1 MIRPVHLVGVGAV
14 VVVTAIALNFV
25 ILEGGDEPAPIQRPA
40 PEVAARAAPLP
51 TPTPRPQPKPRAAER
66 EASGPVERSRK
77 TADAAAQGS
86 GRRAEKPTPQR
97 IEKAAPKKAKIAR
110 RASPRQAV
118 EKPAKPAE
126 IAPSFDVVR
135 INAEGDTVIAGRG
148 KPGARI
154 LIFDGGKKIGQVTA
168 DGRGEWVFIPPA
180 PLPSGNR
187 RLSLSMIMADGGAV
201 PSASVV
207 MLMVPKRGRD
217 LAGRPSEKPSQP
229 LVMKVDR
236 AGGKTQE
243 VLQKPSPQASPAE
256 LLVDAVDYD
265 DAGRLHILGHAPP
278 GSRVRVYL
286 DNHFLGEARVEGSGA
301 WRLAPA
307 NLVSPGIY
315 QLRAD
320 RVNKA
325 GTVLARSEIVF
336 ARSVPLRGV
345 RPGTLVVI
353 EPGNSLWRIA
363 RRTYGSGFRYTVI
376 YEANKAQIRDAN
388 LIYPGQV
395 FKLPAVN

>member
-1 MIRPVHLVGVGAV
+1 MIRPVHLVGAGALV
-14 VVVTAIALNFV
+14 IVAAIALNFAF
-25 ILEGGDEPAPIQRPA
+25 LEGGDEPAPAR
-40 PEVAARAAPLP
+40 RAAPQVVERAASLP
-51 TPTPRPQPKPRAAER
+51 TPTPRPRLKPEPKVETKVEPKVKPETKPRAAPPQ
-66 EASGPVERSRK
+66 A
-77 TADAAAQGS
+77 
-86 GRRAEKPTPQR
+86 AEKPATPAQMT
-97 IEKAAPKKAKIAR
+97 
-110 RASPRQAV
+110 
-118 EKPAKPAE
+118 
-126 IAPSFDVVR
+126 PSFDVVR

-148 KPGARI
+148 KPGTRI
-154 LIFDGGKKIGQVTA
+154 LIFDGGKKIGEVTA
-168 DGRGEWVFIPPA
+168 DRRGEWVFIPPA

-187 RLSLSMIMADGGAV
+187 RLSLSMILADGRAV

-207 MLMVPKRGRD
+207 MLLVPQRGRD

-229 LVMKVDR
+229 LVMKLDR

-243 VLQKPSPQASPAE
+243 VLQKPSPQTSPAE

-265 DAGRLHILGHAPP
+265 DAGRLHIIGRAPP
-278 GSRVRVYL
+278 GSRIRIYL
-286 DNHFLGEARVEGSGA
+286 DNRFLGEARVEGGGV

-307 NLVSPGIY
+307 DLVAPGIY

-395 FKLPAVN
+395 FKLPAIN